1 MHIQHIAIKNFRAL
15 EDIDCPLGPRINVIV
30 GPNGVG
36 KTTILQAL
44 RLTKAL
50 LAPRTQS
57 ETQQVLISLG
67 AASPHFPQRIFLNSM
82 ARDSA
87 RPIEVRA
94 TFELSQPEIAT
105 LQESLPALVQG
116 LVSSRLGQAFAN
128 PTALIAFLQSPAGEQ
143 ARAAAQTELTGR
155 LDKLQRE
162 KSLVLGVTLTGSTGQ
177 ILASDA
183 LSGTL
188 IGFLDQ
194 RLPPSTTIFSYFP
207 ADRALPMGEVN
218 LQLGGPDAQ
227 QQLESHNSQP
237 QTKYVRLKNLIIGSL
252 VLQEQGKETIHTEFE
267 NIFSGLLK
275 GRRIKSI
282 GVNELGLLSVM
293 TEEVASG
300 RIIELDIHLQ

>member
-1 MHIQHIAIKNFRAL
+1 MHIRHVAIKNFRAL

-50 LAPRTQS
+50 LAPRTQN

-67 AASPHFPQRIFLNSM
+67 AASPHFPQRIFLNSL
-82 ARDSA
+82 ARDAS
-87 RPIEVRA
+87 RLVEVRA
-94 TFELSQPEIAT
+94 TFELSQSEIST
-105 LQESLPALVQG
+105 LQLSLAPLVQT
-116 LVSSRLGQAFAN
+116 LVASQLGQAFAN

-143 ARAAAQTELTGR
+143 ARAAARTELVGG

-162 KSLVLGVTLTGSTGQ
+162 KSLVLGISLDGNTGQ
-177 ILASDA
+177 IIATDP
-183 LSGTL
+183 LSGAL

-194 RLPPSTTIFSYFP
+194 RLPPSTSVFSYFP

-227 QQLESHNSQP
+227 QQLEGFSLFGKSDL
-237 QTKYVRLKNLIIGSL
+237 TKRSCPRIRGRLCFFSWA
-252 VLQEQGKETIHTEFE
+252 
-267 NIFSGLLK
+267 IFK
-275 GRRIKSI
+275 
-282 GVNELGLLSVM
+282 
-293 TEEVASG
+293 
-300 RIIELDIHLQ
+300 